1 MTTDNQEDLMTIR
14 GHPWPQVVRWLLAL
28 LVLYTI
34 GSVFISNPFSL
45 FVDRTTPIDYSR
57 AMYFHGMAVGLLH
70 GRRGSHRRH
79 RGRCQPLDGR
89 DKAFYLVSDLFLF
102 RA

>member
-57 AMYFHGMAVGLLH
+57 AMYFHGMAVGLAGITSLILAEVFTLTKT
-70 GRRGSHRRH
+70 
-79 RGRCQPLDGR
+79 CLL
-89 DKAFYLVSDLFLF
+89 YTSD
-102 RA
+102 AADE